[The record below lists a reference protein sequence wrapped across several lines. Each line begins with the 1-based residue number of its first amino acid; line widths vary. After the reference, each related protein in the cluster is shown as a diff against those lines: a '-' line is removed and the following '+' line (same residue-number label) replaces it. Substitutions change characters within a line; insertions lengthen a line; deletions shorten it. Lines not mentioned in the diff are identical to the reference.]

1 MRPRVQIMAGELPG
15 VLRGQSFYLHDVK
28 RHQSV
33 TLTDII
39 SRLGGK
45 VDSFLT
51 KDVNVVVTGIKAPHS
66 DLKVDGSSTA
76 ERKQSGTPKP
86 LVCGSRGK
94 ALLEKAIHSNEKY
107 QSSVLAN
114 ARSWGVRVYNV
125 DEFLKFISHL
135 NQKMRTDKKKRS
147 KLTTPH
153 VKAGVLRGP
162 YLKVE
167 DSSRKFRPY
176 YAQTLSFPV
185 MSFSGK
191 FSPFEPLIHLQSG
204 KSKDVDSSKDIF
216 KKKEEAT
223 SSCHNLLAPFTAS
236 ATHKGLTKKSSGYC
250 ECCNIVYKDQYE
262 HLQSEM
268 HRSFIQNDSNYAVVD
283 QLTAAMVASFVCN
296 PNLEVD
302 PTLIKSSTGFSQL
315 QLSNLTAA
323 VQNSVSENEK
333 SLQTSLVQE
342 CDCLLTNADNREHS
356 FPKLIRSVPG
366 QQNATSHHTMQN
378 NSPDPLDN
386 VKLGLNIRCTTNVQD
401 VQSGVLCMD
410 IVPHHSPPKSKSIEK
425 KPKSLSSVTSSEV
438 PSKMITLS
446 SSGSNKIPCTV
457 TGGKNIP
464 ETQEQCEGGHDL
476 HVLPLRSDLI
486 GGVPNTV
493 NSQNQKHDWDR
504 GLKICSNRPKML
516 LQQGEDGNS
525 KSCDQYV
532 LDCRKLPSTKQS
544 LESDQDIV
552 GTPKSGISYFSLPN
566 FLPLPH
572 LSDYA
577 FSIVNLKKRCRSFT
591 PSPKLAKR
599 RKISQSE
606 KHNPIQAVSR
616 APWMR
621 RYSAVLSTLSCLPV
635 SKVGFTMDMNNQNGG
650 SILATHESSLN
661 ESFLVDQ
668 IQMRPSLNFTPS
680 AHCLPHRV
688 DRQDH
693 AAKKPCVMQ
702 SHELSPI
709 KDPVES
715 RITTYSS
722 DLDPPQLVTFF
733 HEDHK
738 LQRHLFHDPP
748 ELLPFFMQT
757 PEDTSHTLVSKATNC
772 SFLSHSGASVCIES
786 ALLPNLTW
794 STASSESDWDSGLL
808 SWFGAGVPH
817 QAKGGHDDLGLLLQ
831 KPHTDMQDGSYTSR
845 LCSILQPS

>member
-1 MRPRVQIMAGELPG
+1 MAGELSG

-66 DLKVDGSSTA
+66 DLKVDGSCTA
-76 ERKQSGTPKP
+76 GGKQSGTPKP

-114 ARSWGVRVYNV
+114 ARSWGVKVYNV
-125 DEFLKFISHL
+125 EEFVKFINHL
-135 NQKMRTDKKKRS
+135 NQKMRTAKKKRS
-147 KLTTPH
+147 KLTAPH

-185 MSFSGK
+185 ISFSGK
-191 FSPFEPLIHLQSG
+191 FSPFEPLIPRQSG
-204 KSKDVDSSKDIF
+204 KSKDLDSSKDNF
-216 KKKEEAT
+216 RKKEQAT
-223 SSCHNLLAPFTAS
+223 SSCHNLQAPRTAS
-236 ATHKGLTKKSSGYC
+236 ATRRGLTKKSSGYC

-262 HLQSEM
+262 HLESEM

-283 QLTAAMVASFVCN
+283 QLTAAMVASFVCK

-315 QLSNLTAA
+315 QLSNLTPM
-323 VQNSVSENEK
+323 VESSVSENEK
-333 SLQTSLVQE
+333 SLQTTLVQE
-342 CDCLLTNADNREHS
+342 CDSLPANADNRGHP
-356 FPKLIRSVPG
+356 FPKPIQSMPG
-366 QQNATSHHTMQN
+366 QQHTTLHHTMQN
-378 NSPDPLDN
+378 NSPDPLEN
-386 VKLGLNIRCTTNVQD
+386 VKLGLYISCTSKVQD
-401 VQSGVLCMD
+401 FQSGVFCMD
-410 IVPHHSPPKSKSIEK
+410 IVPHHSPPKSQSIEK
-425 KPKSLSSVTSSEV
+425 KPKRLSSVTPSEA
-438 PSKMITLS
+438 PSKMLTLS
-446 SSGSNKIPCTV
+446 SSVDNKIPRTI
-457 TGGKNIP
+457 TGGKNLP
-464 ETQEQCEGGHDL
+464 ETQERCEGGHDL
-476 HVLPLRSDLI
+476 HVLHMQSGLI
-486 GGVPNTV
+486 GGVPNTF
-493 NSQNQKHDWDR
+493 NSQNQKHDWDQ
-504 GLKICSNRPKML
+504 GLKIFSNTTKML

-525 KSCDQYV
+525 ESCGQYA
-532 LDCRKLPSTKQS
+532 LDHRKLPSTKQS
-544 LESDQDIV
+544 LKSAKHIV
-552 GTPKSGISYFSLPN
+552 GTPEFGISYFSLPN
-566 FLPLPH
+566 FLPFPH
-572 LSDYA
+572 LSDYS
-577 FSIVNLKKRCRSFT
+577 FSMVNLKKRCRSFT
-591 PSPKLAKR
+591 QTPKLAKR
-599 RKISQSE
+599 RKISQNE
-606 KHNPIQAVSR
+606 KPNPIQPVCS
-616 APWMR
+616 APWIR
-621 RYSAVLSTLSCLPV
+621 QYSSVLSTMSCLPIP
-635 SKVGFTMDMNNQNGG
+635 KVGFTTEMNNQTGG
-650 SILATHESSLN
+650 SMLAAHKSSLN
-661 ESFLVDQ
+661 ESSLVNQ
-668 IQMRPSLNFTPS
+668 IPTRPPLKYFTPS
-680 AHCLPHRV
+680 THCLPHQV
-688 DRQDH
+688 DQQDN
-693 AAKKPCVMQ
+693 AAKKPCVKQ

-722 DLDPPQLVTFF
+722 DLDPPQLVPFF
-733 HEDHK
+733 HEDHQ
-738 LQRHLFHDPP
+738 LQRHRFHDPP
-748 ELLPFFMQT
+748 ELLPFFIQT
-757 PEDTSHTLVSKATNC
+757 PEDTSHTSVSKATNS

-808 SWFGAGVPH
+808 SWFTAGVPL

-831 KPHTDMQDGSYTSR
+831 KPHTGMQDGSYTSR